1 MYYISISMYI
11 ILYILFPPFCNA
23 HINIQEQIFIYPI
36 WNQVSH
42 ETWPMGG
49 GGRGSVR
56 AHTHTQLRSG
66 AWAVRT
72 WPRTSA
78 ADDPSVSKS
87 VFTITEKAPT
97 RAFPWLKAVGAFS
110 VITSG
115 PYFEALLSC
124 HQPGAVS
131 PCSMSATSWPAFL
144 RILLM
149 EETEGME
156 AGSQTRWAS
165 SCSRISQANTA
176 GFSVFSRMMRFTTLG
191 VATC

>member
-49 GGRGSVR
+49 GGSGSV
-56 AHTHTQLRSG
+56 HTQLRLG

-97 RAFPWLKAVGAFS
+97 RAFPWLNAPKSIFTFKTLLRHYAKRVFTAHLVDVKLDTQHNYHKGLQLYDTPACLKTSLPFS
-110 VITSG
+110 PVT
-115 PYFEALLSC
+115 
-124 HQPGAVS
+124 
-131 PCSMSATSWPAFL
+131 
-144 RILLM
+144 
-149 EETEGME
+149 
-156 AGSQTRWAS
+156 
-165 SCSRISQANTA
+165 
-176 GFSVFSRMMRFTTLG
+176 
-191 VATC
+191 

>member
-49 GGRGSVR
+49 GGSGSV
-56 AHTHTQLRSG
+56 HTQLRSG

-97 RAFPWLKAVGAFS
+97 RAFPWLNAPKSIFTFKALWRNPRYVD
-110 VITSG
+110 VTTSRS
-115 PYFEALLSC
+115 LLRDCENRLWNRWIVCSTS
-124 HQPGAVS
+124 PGVPS
-131 PCSMSATSWPAFL
+131 PLF
-144 RILLM
+144 
-149 EETEGME
+149 
-156 AGSQTRWAS
+156 GS
-165 SCSRISQANTA
+165 
-176 GFSVFSRMMRFTTLG
+176 
-191 VATC
+191 

>member
-1 MYYISISMYI
+1 MYTVCSLPSIPQCAYQHSRADI
-11 ILYILFPPFCNA
+11 
-23 HINIQEQIFIYPI
+23 IFIYPI

-66 AWAVRT
+66 AWTVRT

-97 RAFPWLKAVGAFS
+97 RAFPWLNAPKSIFTFKTLLRHYAKRVLTANLLDVKLDTQHNYHKGLQLYDTPACLKTSLPFS
-110 VITSG
+110 PVT
-115 PYFEALLSC
+115 
-124 HQPGAVS
+124 
-131 PCSMSATSWPAFL
+131 
-144 RILLM
+144 
-149 EETEGME
+149 
-156 AGSQTRWAS
+156 
-165 SCSRISQANTA
+165 
-176 GFSVFSRMMRFTTLG
+176 
-191 VATC
+191 